1 MYSALGGSAL
11 SDRRQTLDQLL
22 AGRLQ
27 LDAQR
32 DVILPVALNTLGQAA
47 PAVGTGLL
55 VFSFVLTWH
64 HAAPL
69 VQTAS
74 GLVGAIALV
83 GGLQCR
89 SAYRNSRMRLIA
101 RVRSLRGT
109 PNAAGAALA
118 LLHDDQDPEVVLAIF
133 DLLDGCLEPYCE
145 SLSQPMDDSHLIGL
159 CNTVADAD
167 EPLAITALR
176 VLGRYGDNSSIRR
189 LESISVSSTSDLTSA
204 AIQACVA
211 SIRRRLDEKQ
221 KAGMLLR
228 PTEGMFETG
237 LLRPRARQDAN
248 DDADRDL
255 LRAIP

>member
-1 MYSALGGSAL
+1 M

-32 DVILPVALNTLGQAA
+32 DGILPVALNTLGQAA
-47 PAVGTGLL
+47 PAIGTGLL

-64 HAAPL
+64 HAAPF

-89 SAYRNSRMRLIA
+89 SAYRQSRMRLIA

-109 PNAAGAALA
+109 LNAAGAALA

-133 DLLDGCLEPYCE
+133 DLLDGCLEPYCV
-145 SLSQPMDDSHLIGL
+145 SLSRPMDEAHLIGL

-167 EPLAITALR
+167 QPLAISALR
-176 VLGRYGDNSSIRR
+176 VLGRYGDNSSVRR
-189 LESISVSSTSDLTSA
+189 LESISDRSDLIA
-204 AIQACVA
+204 AAVQACIA
-211 SIRRRLDEKQ
+211 SIRQRLDEKQ

-228 PTEGMFETG
+228 PTEGMYETG

-248 DDADRDL
+248 DEADRDL